1 MIDAFLGEGSQRA
14 VVEKKENAN
23 NQAIEPIAEKE
34 ENGCNNKE
42 EEEEEEEEED
52 QQQHDSNGPQTKE

>member
-14 VVEKKENAN
+14 VLEKKENAN

-34 ENGCNNKE
+34 ENGCNKE
-42 EEEEEEEEED
+42 AEEEED
-52 QQQHDSNGPQTKE
+52 QQQNDGNGPQTKE